1 MLVTLALE
9 EILSADHGDQNGRK
23 LCSLGGEATS
33 ERDLPAA
40 KKKKKNLE
48 QSKNF
53 PSPLFLP
60 TSQPD
65 PTLEV

>member
-40 KKKKKNLE
+40 KKKKKKSGTE
-48 QSKNF
+48 
-53 PSPLFLP
+53 
-60 TSQPD
+60 
-65 PTLEV
+65 